1 MAGVSAQ
8 LLSGSTADEST
19 EARFAAHID
28 DLISFVKAS
37 PTSYQAAAELSRRL
51 DRAGFNQL
59 DETRP
64 WAAVEGRNY
73 VLRDGAVIA
82 WQTPD
87 SISEKTAFRI
97 VGSHT
102 DSPSFKLKPHA
113 TITNYGWQQVGME
126 VYGGGLLNSW
136 LDRDLGLAG
145 RLVTRDGEVHLV
157 RTGPIL
163 RISQLAPHLDRSV
176 NEDLRLDR
184 QRHLMP
190 ILSVSRPD
198 LDVEDLLCEEAGID
212 RADLGFHDILAF
224 PTESP
229 AVIGPRREFLASSRL
244 DNLSSVHSSI
254 AAMVGVDPADDIAVM
269 ACFDHEEVGSAT
281 RSGACGPFLEDVL
294 VRLAEGLGRVGDGY
308 RAMIARSSCISSD
321 AGHGVHP
328 NYADKFDPANHPLL
342 NQGPLLKVNANQ
354 RYVTDGVGGALWMRA
369 CQAAGVPT
377 QAFVSNNSV
386 PCGSTIGPLTAT
398 RLGMLTVDVGTP
410 LMSMHSTRE
419 LAGVADLSYL
429 SSALGSYWAGA

>member
-1 MAGVSAQ
+1 MADVPETPAASP
-8 LLSGSTADEST
+8 AD
-19 EARFAAHID
+19 HVGD
-28 DLISFVKAS
+28 VISFVKAS
-37 PTSYQAAAELSRRL
+37 PTSYHAAAELSRRL
-51 DRAGFNQL
+51 DAAGFTRVA
-59 DETRP
+59 ETEP
-64 WAAVEGRNY
+64 WSGVEGRRY
-73 VLRDGAVIA
+73 VVRDGAVIA
-82 WQTPD
+82 WATPEA
-87 SISEKTAFRI
+87 IGGRTAFRV

-113 TITNYGWQQVGME
+113 TTTSSGWQQVGME

-145 RLVTRDGEVHLV
+145 RLVTRDGRVHLV

-190 ILSVSRPD
+190 ILSVGRPD
-198 LDVEDLLCEEAGID
+198 LDVEDLLCEAAGIE
-212 RADLGFHDILAF
+212 REDLGFHDVLAY

-229 AVIGPRREFLASSRL
+229 SVIGPYGEFLASSRM

-254 AAMVGVDPADDIAVM
+254 SAMVDVDPGEDIAVM

-294 VRLAEGLGRVGDGY
+294 VRIAEGLGRTGDAY
-308 RAMIARSSCISSD
+308 RVMIARSSCVSSD

-328 NYADKFDPANHPLL
+328 NYLEKFDPSNHPLL
-342 NQGPLLKVNANQ
+342 NGGPLLKINANQ
-354 RYVTDGVGGALWMRA
+354 RYATDGLGGALWKRVCA
-369 CQAAGVPT
+369 AAGVPT
-377 QAFVSNNSV
+377 QDFVSNNAV

-398 RLGMLTVDVGTP
+398 RLGMLTVDVGVP

-419 LAGVADLSYL
+419 LAGVADLSHL
-429 SSALGSYWAGA
+429 SAALEAYWAGA